1 MKLQGPDGRYLFGVV
16 KVGPKGQVVIPKE
29 ARDMYGIQ
37 PGDQLA
43 IGGDPNGI
51 AIFTS
56 RELNAMMKG
65 LMDSERH

>member
-1 MKLQGPDGRYLFGVV
+1 MKLEGPDGRFLFGVV

-43 IGGDPNGI
+43 IGGDQNGI
-51 AIFTS
+51 AIFTN

-65 LMDSERH
+65 LMGK